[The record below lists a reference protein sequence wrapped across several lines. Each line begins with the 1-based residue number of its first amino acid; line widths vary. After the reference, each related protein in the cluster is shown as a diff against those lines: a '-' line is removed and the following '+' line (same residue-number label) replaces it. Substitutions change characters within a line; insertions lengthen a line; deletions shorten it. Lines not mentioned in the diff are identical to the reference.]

1 MDTSS
6 SRGVASR
13 TLTLPNLQTAFN
25 GESNAR
31 ACYLAFAIQADHE
44 GYGPVASLFRA
55 AARAEE
61 IHAANHA
68 AVLSGLGAEP
78 ASQIEVPLVMS
89 THENLKAAIRG
100 ETYER
105 DELYRA
111 FIVQAEAEG
120 QRKAENTFY
129 LACEVETEHARLFTR
144 ALVDLDKLRID
155 AAAYYLCPI
164 CGFTVAGEPDFA
176 ACPVCSTP
184 AEEYESVK

>member
-1 MDTSS
+1 MDTSTGA
-6 SRGVASR
+6 GVASR
-13 TLTLPNLQTAFN
+13 TLTLQNLQTAFN

-31 ACYLAFAIQADHE
+31 ACYLAFAVQANHE

-68 AVLSGLGAEP
+68 SVLSGLGEEP
-78 ASQIEVPLVMS
+78 VAHIEVPLVMS

-105 DELYRA
+105 EEMYPA

-120 QRKAENTFY
+120 NRKAENTFY
-129 LACEVETEHARLFTR
+129 LACEVEGEHARFFTR
-144 ALVDLDKLRID
+144 ALVDLDKLRGGS
-155 AAAYYLCPI
+155 AVYYVCPI
-164 CGFTVAGEPDFA
+164 CGFTAAQTDFDV
-176 ACPVCSTP
+176 CPVCSTP
-184 AEEYESVK
+184 AEEYEMVK